1 MSFRSSEEDSAVSLA
16 EISGDTSSNRL
27 QLISD
32 RLSSSILVLLSVTL
46 PGDSLALGV
55 EHMVAGPG
63 GLYLSLFFRRQGED
77 GLLLL
82 LAVLSPDLPRK
93 TCTGREWSWMKI
105 QVKVDVSKTFS
116 LEKKSVKLQ
125 CICWDISKAEK
136 GQVWL
141 VVKVALFWLS
151 HASIKSL
158 LFSNVLFCTE

>member
-1 MSFRSSEEDSAVSLA
+1 MSFGSSEEDSAVSPSV
-16 EISGDTSSNRL
+16 ISGDTSSNRL

-63 GLYLSLFFRRQGED
+63 GLYVSLFFRRQGED

-116 LEKKSVKLQ
+116 LEKNQWSYSVSVETYPKQ
-125 CICWDISKAEK
+125 RKARFD
-136 GQVWL
+136 WL
-141 VVKVALFWLS
+141 LR
-151 HASIKSL
+151 L
-158 LFSNVLFCTE
+158 LCFGCPMPV